1 MKVRMLSHSDG
12 GGGAGRASYRL
23 LRALDDSGVDV
34 TMRVD
39 FKNTDDPLVHRSA
52 APGRDA
58 MRRVRI
64 SIEELPAYVSRF
76 PQPRLFSPGLVSGL
90 SAHAINQSDA
100 DVVNLQWINFG
111 FLSVKRI
118 GAITKPL
125 TWSMHDMWAFTGGLN
140 YDSDGPEAR
149 WRSGFASRQTPGTG
163 QWWDVDRWVW
173 RRKVRHWRQPIT
185 LIASSSW
192 MASLAAESALT
203 SSWPVAVIP
212 NPVDVQM
219 YQPGSQQA
227 ARHSLGLPQDVS
239 LVLAFF
245 PANLHDPRKG
255 FDLFVETLE
264 HLARSTQGS
273 ERPVHIA
280 IAGHHAQA
288 EDVAIAGLPTHWL
301 GYLDDTGAIEA
312 YRAADV
318 MVVPSRQ
325 DNSPQA
331 ATEALACG
339 TPVAAFEISGLPD
352 FIDHER
358 IGYLA
363 QAFDTQDLA
372 SGIGRIMT
380 STNLQG
386 AMSRTA
392 RQRAENEW
400 SYRAVGTAHAEL
412 FARVVEDFHRR

>member
-1 MKVRMLSHSDG
+1 MKVLMLSHSDG

-23 LRALDDSGVDV
+23 LRALDDSGVDAS
-34 TMRVD
+34 MRVD
-39 FKNTDDPLVHRSA
+39 FKNTDDPRVQRST

-58 MRRVRI
+58 LRRARI
-64 SIEELPAYVSRF
+64 TIEEVPAYLARF
-76 PQPRLFSPGLVSGL
+76 PQPRLFSPGLVSGI
-90 SAHAINQSDA
+90 STHAINQSDA

-125 TWSMHDMWAFTGGLN
+125 TWNMHDMWAFTGGLN
-140 YDSDGPEAR
+140 YDADGPDAR
-149 WRSGFASRQTPGTG
+149 WRTGFASRQTGAG

-173 RRKVRHWRQPIT
+173 RRKVKHWKRPIT

-192 MASLAAESALT
+192 MASLAKESELT
-203 SSWPVAVIP
+203 STWPVAVIP
-212 NPVDVQM
+212 NPVDVHI
-219 YQPGSQQA
+219 YQPGSQEA
-227 ARHSLGLPQDVS
+227 ARNSLGIPQDVS

-245 PANLHDPRKG
+245 PRNLGDPRKG

-264 HLARSTQGS
+264 RLAQSTQRA

-280 IAGHHAQA
+280 IAGHDTPPTGAT
-288 EDVAIAGLPTHWL
+288 IAGLPTHWL
-301 GYLDDTGAIEA
+301 GYLDDIAAISA

-339 TPVAAFEISGLPD
+339 TPVVAFNVSGLPD
-352 FIDHER
+352 FIDHQST
-358 IGYLA
+358 GYLA
-363 QAFDTQDLA
+363 TAFETQDLA
-372 SGIGRIMT
+372 SGIERILASADVQQSMST
-380 STNLQG
+380 S
-386 AMSRTA
+386 A
-392 RQRAENEW
+392 RQRAESQW
-400 SYRAVGTAHAEL
+400 SYPAVGSAHAEL
-412 FARVVEDFHRR
+412 FAQVIEDFKRR